1 MYMPLFRRSDDRATL
16 VRHGA
21 FQSERE
27 LQRFVEN
34 NLDVMFNCRFVATEF
49 STGALHS
56 GHRRV
61 RVASC

>member
-1 MYMPLFRRSDDRATL
+1 
-16 VRHGA
+16 
-21 FQSERE
+21 
-27 LQRFVEN
+27 
-34 NLDVMFNCRFVATEF
+34 MFNCRFVATEF